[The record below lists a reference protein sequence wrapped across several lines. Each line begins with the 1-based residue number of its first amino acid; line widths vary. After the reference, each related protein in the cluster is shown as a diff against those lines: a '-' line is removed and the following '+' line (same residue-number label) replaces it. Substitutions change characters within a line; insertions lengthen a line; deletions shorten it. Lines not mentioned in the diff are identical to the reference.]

1 MLTFL
6 KSKVQIIKKLNFTD
20 ILVGDIPQI
29 DSVAF
34 LESNGNACIFST
46 YAPFDFFPTISFI

>member
-1 MLTFL
+1 MITFL
-6 KSKVQIIKKLNFTD
+6 KSKVQITKKWYFTD

-46 YAPFDFFPTISFI
+46 YDPFDFFPIISFI